1 MNIRTSGNRLPTK
14 MAATTP
20 QRPTGANVIVLS
32 GDPALTSLL
41 RDSLAG
47 SHRVWRADDVTH
59 AADLVVAAGNAV
71 LLVDASLADHDTRT
85 LVSTIHAQFPDLA
98 IIVAGRRDDEAGLAD
113 LVSQGAIFRFLHKPA
128 SAERIRT
135 FVDATQ
141 RREQQGAD
149 LPAAAPGLPLIA
161 ALRPQLS
168 RLRLLLPR
176 LDRARLRRYLRRSL
190 LLLPLLA
197 IIAALVTW
205 KPWRQLSELLPER
218 TQSAAVQSD
227 PGQDP
232 AVLRLLDAAGVALS
246 QGRLVE
252 PPGRNAVELYRA
264 VLARHPGDPIA
275 THGIER
281 IADQFVIEAEHALA
295 DNDLPGLAG
304 AIDALRSVQPD
315 HPRLA
320 DFTATLARERNRRT
334 AAPRTPTVADVTAG
348 HTLDV
353 RAARSDAGR
362 VQSFVQLA
370 SERMASGHLVGGAD
384 SAHAYLFAGRRLD
397 PADPGIRQ
405 GIQLLGALLE
415 NNARRELAA
424 GHLDAASAWTHDAIA
439 LNHDRGALARLRSDL
454 QAARL
459 AGQREIELIPAA
471 GSSAD
476 AAPAAISTVVLQPVA
491 TPAEP
496 AAAPPPT
503 IVPESQLQR
512 RRFRSPDY
520 PERAVLQRL
529 EGWIEIEFTVAC
541 DGTTREPRILAAEPA
556 GVFDRATLDA
566 LARWRYEPV
575 HSNGV
580 PVDQR
585 VAMRLHFELAD

>member
-1 MNIRTSGNRLPTK
+1 M
-14 MAATTP
+14 
-20 QRPTGANVIVLS
+20 
-32 GDPALTSLL
+32 
-41 RDSLAG
+41 
-47 SHRVWRADDVTH
+47 
-59 AADLVVAAGNAV
+59 
-71 LLVDASLADHDTRT
+71 
-85 LVSTIHAQFPDLA
+85 
-98 IIVAGRRDDEAGLAD
+98 
-113 LVSQGAIFRFLHKPA
+113 
-128 SAERIRT
+128 
-135 FVDATQ
+135 
-141 RREQQGAD
+141 
-149 LPAAAPGLPLIA
+149 
-161 ALRPQLS
+161 S
-168 RLRLLLPR
+168 RLRLPLPR

-205 KPWRQLSELLPER
+205 KPWRQLGELLPEPV
-218 TQSAAVQSD
+218 QSPAVQSD

-246 QGRLVE
+246 QGRLIE
-252 PPGRNAVELYRA
+252 PPGRNAFELYRA

-275 THGIER
+275 TRGIER

-295 DNDLPGLAG
+295 DLDLPGLAG
-304 AIDALRSVQPD
+304 TLDALRSVQPD

-320 DFTATLARERNRRT
+320 DFTARLARERNRRT
-334 AAPRTPTVADVTAG
+334 AAPRTPTVTDVTAG
-348 HTLDV
+348 RTLDIT
-353 RAARSDAGR
+353 AARSDAGR

-424 GHLDAASAWTHDAIA
+424 GRLDAASTWAHDAIA
-439 LNHDRGALARLRSDL
+439 LNHDRAALARLRSDL
-454 QAARL
+454 QAARFATL
-459 AGQREIELIPAA
+459 REYQPLLPAGGPAGA
-471 GSSAD
+471 T
-476 AAPAAISTVVLQPVA
+476 PAAISTVVLQPVV
-491 TPAEP
+491 TPREP
-496 AAAPPPT
+496 TAAPPPT
-503 IVPESQLQR
+503 VVPESQLQR

-520 PERAVLQRL
+520 PERAVVQRL
-529 EGWIEIEFTVAC
+529 EGWIDIEFTVAR

-575 HSNGV
+575 NIAGV
-580 PVDQR
+580 PADQR
-585 VAMRLHFELAD
+585 VAMRLRFELAD